1 MRGAC
6 SGRWSLKGRDLGVL
20 QINFIRK
27 DKKTT

>member
-1 MRGAC
+1 MRGAW
-6 SGRWSLKGRDLGVL
+6 SGCRGLKGRDLGVL